1 MCVSCLILFNERKER
16 ANMKR
21 KLIACVLMFAMVA
34 SVTAC
39 DKTKETTKE
48 TTQVTSE
55 ATQKETSGAGESGS
69 SSEATTTTEAA
80 SESTTVAAQG
90 ELTKEKYDAMTP
102 EELLTAC
109 GIEDPQNL
117 TEDEYFKLLET
128 YRFVDLDYEK
138 MEMPA
143 NSPTKEAIKLVKKLS
158 IDKVMD
164 RLLDSEYPQV
174 RGYGLASLQGLFGV
188 NEKARD
194 KAITILENE
203 TDTYCL
209 YSATCG
215 LMNEM
220 KNDAKVAK
228 FIFKMA
234 DHENAKIRYRAA
246 ISIGNSWSRGVDGTV
261 EKIIAM
267 MNDSDI
273 DVQKAALS
281 NAGKLRDETVIEPI
295 VAVLNDDSRAKVHG
309 DAIRGLAS
317 MWLDFPLHESTSEAA
332 YQATLDYYSKT
343 PRTKDV
349 PAWSGISSFN
359 TVSEKGLTDN
369 QWREKAT
376 YFNADNFT
384 KVMADL
390 IADPDADWLA
400 KQPAM
405 KAVLALCPEKFDS
418 LEKAAEAS
426 GDKKVTD
433 AFAKLKEKQQQS

>member
-1 MCVSCLILFNERKER
+1 
-16 ANMKR
+16 MKR

>member
-1 MCVSCLILFNERKER
+1 
-16 ANMKR
+16 MKR
-21 KLIACVLMFAMVA
+21 KMIACILMFAMVA
-34 SVTAC
+34 SMAAC
-39 DKTKETTKE
+39 DNTKETTKE
-48 TTQVTSE
+48 TTKVTTE
-55 ATQKETSGAGESGS
+55 ATQKDSSESSNSETSLETTAES
-69 SSEATTTTEAA
+69 T
-80 SESTTVAAQG
+80 SESTTAQG

-102 EELLTAC
+102 EELLAA
-109 GIEDPQNL
+109 GNIADPQNL
-117 TEDEYFKLLET
+117 TEDEYFWLLET

-138 MEMPA
+138 MEMA
-143 NSPTKEAIKLVKKLS
+143 NNSPTKEALKLVKKLS
-158 IDKVMD
+158 VDKVMN

-188 NEKARD
+188 NEKARE
-194 KAITILENE
+194 KAVTILENE
-203 TDTYCL
+203 TDAYCL

-220 KNDAKVAK
+220 KNDAKVAD

-234 DHENAKIRYRAA
+234 DHESARIRVRAA
-246 ISIGNSWSRGVDGTV
+246 IAIGNSWSKGVDGTV

-273 DVQKAALS
+273 DVQKTALA
-281 NAGKLRDETVIEPI
+281 NAGKLGDESVIEPI

-309 DAIRGLAS
+309 DAIRGLAT
-317 MWLDFPLHESTSEAA
+317 MWLDYPIHASTCEAA
-332 YQATLDYYSKT
+332 YKATLDYYSKT
-343 PRTKDV
+343 PRTEDV
-349 PAWSGISSFN
+349 PAWSGVSSFN
-359 TVSEKGLTDN
+359 TVSEKGLADN

-376 YFNADNFT
+376 YFNADKFS

-390 IADPDADWLA
+390 IADPNANWLA

>member
-1 MCVSCLILFNERKER
+1 
-16 ANMKR
+16 MKR
-21 KLIACVLMFAMVA
+21 KIIACVLMFAMVA
-34 SVTAC
+34 AMAAC
-39 DKTKETTKE
+39 DKSGETSKETSKVTTEATQKDSSEE
-48 TTQVTSE
+48 TSDATSE
-55 ATQKETSGAGESGS
+55 ATSDTSTD
-69 SSEATTTTEAA
+69 AT
-80 SESTTVAAQG
+80 SESAEETTAPAAQG
-90 ELTKEKYDAMTP
+90 ELTKEKYDAISP
-102 EELLTAC
+102 EDLLTAC
-109 GIEDPQNL
+109 GIADPQNL

-128 YRFVDLDYEK
+128 YRFVDIDYEK

-188 NEKARD
+188 NDKAREKA
-194 KAITILENE
+194 ISVLENE
-203 TDTYCL
+203 TDAYCL

-220 KNDAKVAK
+220 KNDTKVAD

-234 DHENAKIRYRAA
+234 DHENARIRVRAA

-261 EKIIAM
+261 EKIIVM
-267 MNDSDI
+267 MNNSDI

-281 NAGKLRDETVIEPI
+281 NAGKLRDEAVIEPI

>member
-1 MCVSCLILFNERKER
+1 
-16 ANMKR
+16 MKR
-21 KLIACVLMFAMVA
+21 KIIACVLMFAMVA
-34 SVTAC
+34 SMAAC
-39 DKTKETTKE
+39 DKSGETSKETSKVTTEATQKDSSEE
-48 TTQVTSE
+48 TSDATSE
-55 ATQKETSGAGESGS
+55 ATADASTD
-69 SSEATTTTEAA
+69 ATTESAEETT
-80 SESTTVAAQG
+80 TPAAQG
-90 ELTKEKYDAMTP
+90 ELTKEKYDAISP
-102 EELLTAC
+102 EDLLTAC
-109 GIEDPQNL
+109 GIADPQNL

-138 MEMPA
+138 MEMAA

-188 NEKARD
+188 NEKSMQ
-194 KAITILENE
+194 KALEVLE
-203 TDTYCL
+203 TEKDDYCL

-220 KNDAKVAK
+220 KSDPKVAE

-234 DHENAKIRYRAA
+234 DHSNTRIRVRAA
-246 ISIGNSWSRGVDGTV
+246 IAIGNSWSKGVDGTV

-267 MNDSDI
+267 MNDPEI
-273 DVQKAALS
+273 EVQKTALA
-281 NAGKLRDETVIEPI
+281 NAGKLRDEAVIEPI
-295 VAVLNDDSRAKVHG
+295 VAVLNDESRAKVHG
-309 DAIRGLAS
+309 DAVRGLS
-317 MWLDFPLHESTSEAA
+317 TLWLDYPMHESTSEAA
-332 YQATLDYYSKT
+332 YKATLDYYSKT
-343 PRTKDV
+343 PRNKDV
-349 PAWSGISSFN
+349 PAWSGVSTFN

-376 YFNADNFT
+376 YFNADKFT

-390 IADPDADWLA
+390 IADPDANWLA
-400 KQPAM
+400 KEPAM

-418 LEKAAEAS
+418 LEEAAKAC

-433 AFAKLKEKQQQS
+433 AFTKLKEKQKES